1 MKNTRNLIA
10 VILLLITA
18 FLLFVPVATFEDNSA
33 DAMLEDIDKQAGKVE
48 REQAKWDRD
57 NASGKKTQEQMD
69 KQQAK
74 IDKEKAELEELKAQY
89 EALSAGGGNSG
100 IKYAL
105 LPSKLPAEIQV
116 DMTVVNANAN
126 VYPVN
131 FSLHYVLVWVAFVL
145 LVIAAAMLLI
155 PNGKLVSKFYT
166 YSSFAN
172 LAAILLVAY
181 GLMRVRAIPVKLP
194 YGNAKMNGVLSLL
207 LLALPSIALLI
218 NCTERTNTKRSMIYT
233 LCIAF
238 SALSILPFWLMI
250 VNATRNSVQIQS
262 GVSLLPSTFLDHN
275 ISVLRTKDFQVMTGF
290 KNSAIIAFGSTI
302 VSVYFSALT
311 AYGLTVYKFKGSKFL
326 YALVLAII
334 MIPGQVTGTG
344 FFMFMYRLGW
354 TNSYLPL
361 IIPAIASASTV
372 FFFKQYLEANFQI
385 SLVEAARIDGAGE
398 FYTYNTIIMPIM
410 VPAMA
415 TMGIMAVISSWNNYL
430 TPLMLL
436 TKKEMATL
444 PMMVKELRGDIYRTE
459 YGSIYLGLTMTALPL
474 MIVYFCFS
482 KYIIA
487 GVAVGGVK
495 E

>member
-1 MKNTRNLIA
+1 MKKTRNLIA

-33 DAMLEDIDKQAGKVE
+33 DAMLEEIDKQAGKVE

-74 IDKEKAELEELKAQY
+74 IDKEQAELDALKAEY
-89 EALSAGGGNSG
+89 EALTSGSANSG

-116 DMTVVNANAN
+116 DMTVVNANAG

-131 FSLHYVLVWVAFVL
+131 FTLHYVLVWVAFVL
-145 LVIAAAMLLI
+145 LVVSAAMLLI
-155 PNGKLVSKFYT
+155 PNGKLISKFYT
-166 YSSFAN
+166 YSSFTN
-172 LAAILLVAY
+172 LIAILAVGY
-181 GLMRVRAIPVKLP
+181 CLMRVRAIPVKLP
-194 YGNAKMNGVLSLL
+194 YGNAQMNGILSLL
-207 LLALPSIALLI
+207 LMALPIIALLI
-218 NCTERTNTKRSMIYT
+218 NCTERTNTKRSMIYV
-233 LCIAF
+233 LCIA
-238 SALSILPFWLMI
+238 LSVLSLLPFWLMM

-262 GVSLLPSTFLDHN
+262 GVSLLPSTFLNHN

-361 IIPAIASASTV
+361 IIPSIAAASTV

-415 TMGIMAVISSWNNYL
+415 TMGIMAVIGSWNNYL

>member
-1 MKNTRNLIA
+1 MKKTRNLIA

-74 IDKEKAELEELKAQY
+74 IDKEQAELDALKAEY
-89 EALSAGGGNSG
+89 EALTSGSANSG

-116 DMTVVNANAN
+116 DMTVVNANAG
-126 VYPVN
+126 VYPVD
-131 FSLHYVLVWVAFVL
+131 FSLHYVLVWVAFAL
-145 LVIAAAMLLI
+145 LVVAAAMLLI
-155 PNGKLVSKFYT
+155 PNGKLISKFYT

-172 LAAILLVAY
+172 LIAILLIGY

-194 YGNAKMNGVLSLL
+194 YGNAQMNGILSLL
-207 LLALPSIALLI
+207 LMALPIIALLI
-218 NCTERTNTKRSMIYT
+218 NCTERTNTKRSMIYV
-233 LCIAF
+233 LCIT
-238 SALSILPFWLMI
+238 LSVLSLLPFWLMM

-262 GVSLLPSTFLDHN
+262 GVSLLPSTFLNHN

-361 IIPAIASASTV
+361 IIPSIAAASTV

-415 TMGIMAVISSWNNYL
+415 TMGIMAVIGSWNNYL